1 MLGAPGVVNVSS
13 RTSGRE
19 AVAPS
24 DRDRVLDAVKA
35 LALLIVVVAHC
46 LAWLDWD
53 TGREPPAVAVLEV
66 RPDVWWVT
74 WLQVLPLFFAVGAV
88 SNLSSWQRRPQAAS
102 FWQRRMLRLG
112 TPALVYA
119 ATGAALVLPAAL
131 LVDAAEPVGRLLA
144 YHLWFLG
151 VYGLVVLAVP
161 LTSRW
166 AARPWPTLALWF
178 ALVVAVDA
186 VRVAGPAAVAA
197 VNFVLVWGWV
207 HQVGYALPRL
217 RSAPRWQLVAGGA
230 AALLAAGVLA
240 GLGPYSR
247 SLVSFAGDPELS
259 NLAPPTAVLALFGLG
274 EVLLLAALWPWLQRL
289 LAHERLWRV
298 VGGFAARAVGIYLW
312 HFPVLVV
319 LVAVVLGLGRGL
331 AAAPFGPGWWLL
343 HLGVLAL
350 VLAAS
355 WQVAGVTGLADL
367 RLQGWLAHRP
377 RRSVPLLLA
386 ALGVPVGTLMV
397 ALTGFGT
404 WAGPGLLGLPSSSL
418 PAVALLALAW
428 WAVGVARTGAGG
440 DADADRVGPQA
451 GGSGVRA
458 DETAAGSPVGVD
470 GAEPPG
476 RHPPVGEQGEGGGH
490 LGLG

>member
-1 MLGAPGVVNVSS
+1 MTPAG
-13 RTSGRE
+13 
-19 AVAPS
+19 
-24 DRDRVLDAVKA
+24 RDRVLDAVKA
-35 LALLIVVVAHC
+35 LALLVVVVAHS

-53 TGREPPAVAVLEV
+53 AGRDPPAVAVLEA

-119 ATGAALVLPAAL
+119 ATGAALVLPVAVVA
-131 LVDAAEPVGRLLA
+131 DAAQPVGRLLA

-161 LTSRW
+161 LTTRW
-166 AARPWPTLALWF
+166 AARPWPTLVLWF
-178 ALVVAVDA
+178 AIVVAVDA
-186 VRVAGPAAVAA
+186 VRVAGPAAGAA

-207 HQVGYALPRL
+207 HQLGYALPRL
-217 RSAPRWQLVAGGA
+217 RRAPPWQLVAGGA
-230 AALLAAGVLA
+230 GALLAAGVLA
-240 GLGPYSR
+240 GIGPYSR

-289 LAHERLWRV
+289 LARERLWRV

-312 HFPVLVV
+312 HFPVLVL
-319 LVAVVLGLGRGL
+319 LVALVLGLGRGL
-331 AAAPFGPGWWLL
+331 LAAPFGPGWWLL

-350 VLAAS
+350 VVAVS
-355 WQVAGVTGLADL
+355 WQVAGVAGLVDL
-367 RLQGWLAHRP
+367 RLAGWLAERAS
-377 RRSVPLLLA
+377 RSVPVLLA
-386 ALGVPVGTLMV
+386 AIGVPVGTLMV

-404 WAGPGLLGLPSSSL
+404 WAGPGLLGMPSSTLTS
-418 PAVALLALAW
+418 VALLALAW
-428 WAVGVARTGAGG
+428 WAVGVARAGRAGG
-440 DADADRVGPQA
+440 VDADQA
-451 GGSGVRA
+451 GPATRRSGVRP
-458 DETAAGSPVGVD
+458 DQAAARGPVLVD

-476 RHPPVGEQGEGGGH
+476 GDAPVGEQGEGGGH